1 MYHMKTVNVRD
12 VRNRFSDL
20 EAWVEEGE
28 KVEICKRGKP
38 IAWLVPI
45 PKENVL
51 KLSKPDFASRRKAIW
66 KQRVFTADEVKHM
79 REAELE
85 GEEG

>member
-1 MYHMKTVNVRD
+1 MKIASVRD
-12 VRNRFSDL
+12 VRNRFSEL
-20 EAWVEEGE
+20 EAWVEEGQ
-28 KVEICKRGKP
+28 KVEIRKRGKA

-45 PKENVL
+45 PRDHKKKFVM
-51 KLSKPDFASRRKAIW
+51 PDFAARRKAIW
-66 KQRVFTADEVKHM
+66 GSRVFTASEVKAM

>member
-1 MYHMKTVNVRD
+1 MKTASVRD
-12 VRNRFSDL
+12 VRNRLAEL
-20 EAWVEEGE
+20 EAWVEEGQ
-28 KVEICKRGKP
+28 KVEIRKRGKA

-45 PKENVL
+45 PRDQKR
-51 KLSKPDFASRRKAIW
+51 KFAMPDFAARRKAIW
-66 KQRVFTADEVKHM
+66 GSRVFTASEVKAM